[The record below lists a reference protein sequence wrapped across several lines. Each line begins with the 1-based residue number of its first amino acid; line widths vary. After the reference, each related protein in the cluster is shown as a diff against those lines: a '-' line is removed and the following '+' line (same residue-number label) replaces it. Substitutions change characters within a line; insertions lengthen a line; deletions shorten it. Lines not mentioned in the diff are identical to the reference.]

1 MHAPCYAQGGTT
13 RGRPGASV
21 EGDCGRV
28 GRNAG
33 QRMQRLIAMRKNAC
47 FHIGRGV
54 RGGCERSRQTE
65 GQPGVSQ
72 REVLR
77 DVCRAAESRWEAPAW
92 SGSFGSNACG
102 SSCEPRVAAEYGG
115 PRQCLRGKLRLCSA
129 VGRGRLRRRAGAALQ
144 RHGDQHQPT
153 RACRRC
159 APEVDTSLVD
169 GSVSRAS
176 IPKRFAHSHCSGEAG
191 SRIGWRLT
199 ACAAA
204 PSSIAD

>member
-1 MHAPCYAQGGTT
+1 
-13 RGRPGASV
+13 
-21 EGDCGRV
+21 
-28 GRNAG
+28 
-33 QRMQRLIAMRKNAC
+33 MQRLIAMRTNVC
-47 FHIGRGV
+47 SHLGRGV
-54 RGGCERSRQTE
+54 RGGCERSRHTE

-77 DVCRAAESRWEAPAW
+77 DVCRAAESRREAPAW

-169 GSVSRAS
+169 ARVTCKHSEKVRPLSLLWRGG
-176 IPKRFAHSHCSGEAG
+176 FAYRVAFDCLRCCPEQHS
-191 SRIGWRLT
+191 
-199 ACAAA
+199 
-204 PSSIAD
+204 